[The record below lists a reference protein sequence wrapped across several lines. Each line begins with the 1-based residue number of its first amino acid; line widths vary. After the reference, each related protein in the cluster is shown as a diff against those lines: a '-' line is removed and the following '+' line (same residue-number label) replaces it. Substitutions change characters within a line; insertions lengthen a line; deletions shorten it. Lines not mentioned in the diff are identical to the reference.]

1 MNPIEQHWT
10 LMTAAEYGGSFFKA
24 LAAAGLKADPSNRD
38 RLFKTW
44 PELSATYGPA
54 SNLHRALRDDYKR

>member
-1 MNPIEQHWT
+1 
-10 LMTAAEYGGSFFKA
+10 MTAVEYGGSFFKA

-38 RLFKTW
+38 RLFRTW

>member
-24 LAAAGLKADPSNRD
+24 LAEAGLKADPSNRD
-38 RLFKTW
+38 RLFRTW